1 LATGTPTLETLGNG
15 DYVIRGRF
23 SAVAN
28 ADVLTLPIPG
38 GAQVRKVR
46 VVRFRAELISGA
58 ATVITPELTTE
69 SGGTGDS
76 VILLGE
82 ADTVTDPLIDTG
94 IAFLATEANIY
105 LKPTPDAGNDNVV
118 SVLVCVTGGR
128 W

>member
-1 LATGTPTLETLGNG
+1 MATGTPSLEPLGNG
-15 DYVIRGRF
+15 DYAIRGTF

-38 GAQVRKVR
+38 GALVRKGR
-46 VVRFRAELISGA
+46 VVRFRAELISG
-58 ATVITPELTTE
+58 TGTTITPQLTTE

-94 IAFLATEANIY
+94 IAFLATESNIF

-118 SVLVCVTGGR
+118 SVLVCVTAGR